1 LLQGGGLFV
10 NNQQR
15 QTRNSS
21 VPQERKPIGP
31 KASIG
36 NLRWIRLPWI
46 MERGT
51 KHHTQEQKPAFP
63 RTNRTATLI
72 VSLAPREE
80 IHITLCN
87 HALFEYGLSVVGPV
101 RCFRHQFVKCLA
113 VPDCLLFFLQSSTPN
128 ACARKRELSF

>member
-1 LLQGGGLFV
+1 
-10 NNQQR
+10 
-15 QTRNSS
+15 
-21 VPQERKPIGP
+21 
-31 KASIG
+31 
-36 NLRWIRLPWI
+36 